1 MFTKIETNTG
11 ITMIE
16 RAFDVFEDN
25 WDRQNTLIRIAA
37 MQRVESLG
45 GTYQKA
51 AEWIVAK
58 IEADHFRFA

>member
-1 MFTKIETNTG
+1 MTKLETNTG

-16 RAFDVFEDN
+16 RFFDASYDN

-45 GTYQKA
+45 ETYQNA
-51 AEWIVAK
+51 ADWVVAK
-58 IEADHFRFA
+58 IEAGHFRFA